1 MWADAVTPKYYQE
14 EYMGESVE
22 ADDFNR
28 YRARAADVI
37 NQYCNYAFDHHVLT
51 DLPVIEDQENVK
63 KAVCAE
69 IEYLSAIGGTT
80 ELADRDNLLT
90 ATTIG
95 SFSYSQSGAKPLSRD
110 NAQLSVAA
118 LRYLRP
124 TGLLYRGAGQFG

>member
-1 MWADAVTPKYYQE
+1 MWADAVTPQYYQDK
-14 EYMGESVE
+14 YLGEPIEE
-22 ADDFNR
+22 ADFKR
-28 YRARAADVI
+28 YLARAADVI
-37 NQYCNYAFDHHVLT
+37 NQYCNYAFDHHTLT

-63 KAVCAE
+63 KSVCAE
-69 IEYLSAIGGTT
+69 IEYLAAVGGTT

-95 SFSYSQSGAKPLSRD
+95 SFSYSQSSAKPLSRD
-110 NAQLSVAA
+110 SAQLSVAA